1 MAAKNLPPV
10 WNKMAK
16 HAMLP
21 ETTHDERARYNF
33 LANLNKHLA
42 HVSVGNK
49 IAYEKRVEPKFKA
62 NEGRTIQ
69 SREELQNEISKDPH
83 YQIWSSL
90 RRSTMEMRQQA
101 GRSMVLRQADA
112 LAEKARKLNEGKS
125 TLVLD
130 PNCKVPD
137 YLMAVD
143 NHLMPGS
150 YHTELIPDDVTPAAN
165 YDAGVFVTTAGLLGR
180 YNDGGGKA
188 ITSWVKKTY
197 PDFKPK
203 RILDIGCGMGHNVLP
218 IAKAYPEAEVIAIDT
233 GAPML
238 RYAHARAMDL
248 GITNITF
255 MQADAANTSFEDES
269 FDWVQSTMF
278 FHETGG
284 KSIYKIM
291 DEIYRLLKPGGIT
304 LNIEQPQYTDD
315 MSLFEK
321 FIRDWDALNNSEPYW
336 SKMHDIE
343 PVDLMTASGFKAEDC
358 MQIGAKAEN
367 DLADGHQSDE
377 EPEDY
382 GRSPIW
388 NVFGAVKN

>member
-10 WNKMAK
+10 WNKIAK

-21 ETTHDERARYNF
+21 ETNHDERARYNF
-33 LANLNKHLA
+33 LSNLNKHLA
-42 HVSVGNK
+42 HVSQGNK
-49 IAYEKRVEPKFKA
+49 VAFEKRVEPTFVK
-62 NEGRTIQ
+62 NNGRAIA
-69 SREELQNEISKDPH
+69 SVDELGEAISKDSH

-101 GRSMVLRQADA
+101 GRSIVLRQAEELRDK
-112 LAEKARKLNEGKS
+112 AEKLNKGKS

-130 PNCKVPD
+130 PNCKVPE
-137 YLMAVD
+137 YLLAVD

-150 YHTELIPDDVTPAAN
+150 YHTELIEGDVTPAAN
-165 YDAGVFVTTAGLLGR
+165 YDSGIFVTTAGLLGR
-180 YNDGGGKA
+180 FNDGGGKA
-188 ITSWVKKTY
+188 IASWVKKTY
-197 PDFKPK
+197 TDFAPK

-218 IAKAYPEAEVIAIDT
+218 IAKAFPDAEVIAIDT

-238 RYAHARAMDL
+238 RYAHARAIDL
-248 GITNITF
+248 GITNVTF
-255 MQADAANTSFEDES
+255 MQMDAAMTTFENES
-269 FDWVQSTMF
+269 FDWIQSTMF

-291 DEIYRLLKPGGIT
+291 KEIHRILKPGGLT
-304 LNIEQPQYTDD
+304 LHIEQPQYTND

-336 SKMHDIE
+336 SKMHDIDPKE
-343 PVDLMTASGFKAEDC
+343 LMVSSGFKEEDF

-367 DLADGHQSDE
+367 DLDDGSQKAD
-377 EPEDY
+377 EPEDH

-388 NVFGAVKN
+388 NVFGAIKN